1 LALVKGCIE
10 SILNK
15 TTYSNYEILLIDN
28 GSDDP
33 ECLKYFNQLS
43 KHSKIKVLN
52 YAGEFNYSAINNF
65 AAKNATGE
73 VLALVNNDIEVIEPN
88 YARRYRL
95 RRS

>member
-1 LALVKGCIE
+1 
-10 SILNK
+10 
-15 TTYSNYEILLIDN
+15 
-28 GSDDP
+28 
-33 ECLKYFNQLS
+33 FNQLS

-88 YARRYRL
+88 WLTNMVSHVMRDDIGCVGAKLLY
-95 RRS
+95 SD

>member
-1 LALVKGCIE
+1 MESALPSVYLRWHLNTQPLVSIIIPTRNGLALVKGCIE

-33 ECLKYFNQLS
+33 KCLKYFNQLS

-52 YAGEFNYSAINNF
+52 YCGRI
-65 AAKNATGE
+65 
-73 VLALVNNDIEVIEPN
+73 
-88 YARRYRL
+88 
-95 RRS
+95 